1 MSQSVVFVGDGLTAG
16 GRWNEWLPEYE
27 VRNLGVSGYTTQ
39 EVVASLDEIVAS
51 ESESARDAV
60 VLQVGTND
68 LGWRRSDEYIVRNLE
83 TIICH
88 LRKRL
93 PDARILVVS
102 VLPRERDYCDVLR
115 SINRHLRQFA
125 PTQHAQFL
133 DLWPT
138 MAQPDGELV
147 SAFTTDRLHLTDEGY
162 AAWLAELKPALEYI
176 FGRPPSSTAIPIHS
190 I

>member
-16 GRWNEWLPEYE
+16 GRWKEWLPEYE
-27 VRNLGVSGYTTQ
+27 VRNLGVGGSSTQ

-51 ESESARDAV
+51 APDAV

-83 TIICH
+83 TIICN

-93 PDARILVVS
+93 PVARILVVS
-102 VLPRERDYCDVLR
+102 VLPREREHGDVLR
-115 SINRHLRQFA
+115 SVNRHLRQFA

-138 MAQPDGELV
+138 MAEPDGELV
-147 SAFTTDRLHLTDEGY
+147 PTFTSDRLHLTDEGY

-176 FGRPPSSTAIPIHS
+176 FGRPPSSTAIPIQS

>member
-16 GRWNEWLPEYE
+16 GRWDEWLPEYD
-27 VRNLGVSGYTTQ
+27 VSNLGVNGHTTL
-39 EVVASLDEIVAS
+39 EVVASLDEIVA
-51 ESESARDAV
+51 AGPDAV

-83 TIICH
+83 TFMCH

-93 PDARILVVS
+93 PEVRILVVS
-102 VLPRERDYCDVLR
+102 VLPRERDYCDPLR
-115 SINRHLRQFA
+115 SVNRHLRQFA

-138 MAQPDGELV
+138 MAQSDGELEP
-147 SAFTTDRLHLTDEGY
+147 AFTTDRLHLSDEGY
-162 AAWLAELKPALEYI
+162 AAWLAELRPALEYI
-176 FGRPPSSTAIPIHS
+176 FGRPPSSTAIPIQY